1 MSFANQPSRLLISS
15 DDLDYGSGSSFT
27 VTLPESITGATKC
40 DLIRAVIPN
49 TLYPIPSYQANFYY
63 YVLPTVGSQT
73 QYTMTLDTSQY
84 FDSVVNGSFPLLTA
98 LNTKGATMT
107 PAITFSFNQSTSRIS
122 FTLTAGGGTVRAC
135 SKNVWNTPFALNTR
149 LGFIDT
155 QQTGFVTTETAEIM
169 PNLVRSKVIYVL
181 CNVVMNDSISTDGLR
196 TALAKV
202 PVNSVYG
209 GLTQYI
215 PPVLHW
221 NRMVQGQSYQTITVQ
236 LIDDQYQDYPLQ
248 TNEFCELEIAFKYD
262 NAVVSL

>member
-27 VTLPESITGATKC
+27 ITLPESITGATKC

-63 YVLPTVGSQT
+63 LTSGTGGTVQT
-73 QYTMTLDTSQY
+73 MSLNTSQY
-84 FDSVVNGSFPLLTA
+84 FDSITGGSYPLLTA
-98 LNTKGATMT
+98 LNTAGALQS
-107 PAITFSFNQSTSRIS
+107 PVLTFTYSQATSRITVAIAS
-122 FTLTAGGGTVRAC
+122 GTMTVLPSANWLTTF
-135 SKNVWNTPFALNTR
+135 SLNTR
-149 LGFIDT
+149 LGFLSNVNA
-155 QQTGFVTTETAEIM
+155 GVSASSFTATMM

-196 TALAKV
+196 TSIAKI

-248 TNEFCELEIAFKYD
+248 INEFCELEIAFKYD
-262 NAVVSL
+262 TNVSSF